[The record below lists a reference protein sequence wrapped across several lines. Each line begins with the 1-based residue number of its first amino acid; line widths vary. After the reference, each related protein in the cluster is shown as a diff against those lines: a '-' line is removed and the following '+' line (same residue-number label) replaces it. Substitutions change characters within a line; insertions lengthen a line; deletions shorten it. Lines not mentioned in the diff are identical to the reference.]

1 MSWKLNTENYGTRFA
16 PVACTPKELVAM
28 LDYGDHGI
36 TSLGLYGEKF
46 KLTPRFHKS
55 LASEL
60 GVPYGIFEL
69 FQPEEVMRRAA
80 EVRPDL
86 KLRVTVDRRRGE
98 ALGVTERRGVPLP
111 VRYVANTLRN
121 DSRLQEISYGEGV
134 ISAKLALDEAWN
146 VPNDSEYNI
155 HVQCRIPVDGVGS
168 PYMTLAT
175 LRQVC
180 ENGAVAEAPIFRTK
194 MEIKDNDG
202 SHFARLLKSFSN
214 PQGVEL
220 LQERMIQAAETKA
233 SVGEFYALETA
244 IRKVVPA
251 GHDQLALCDRLH
263 EMAQNPCVRYG
274 VTELAKIGQKK
285 RGLLPVD
292 CSVSDLLNFAS
303 ELATHHKDIATDLK
317 PLHAYSG
324 TLLAKG
330 YDLEDLYPNAQRTSR
345 FYMSDLNLGRAA

>member
-1 MSWKLNTENYGTRFA
+1 MSYKLNTQNQGTRFV
-16 PVACTPKELVAM
+16 PVACTPGELVGM
-28 LDYGDHGI
+28 LDYGDRGI
-36 TSLGLYGEKF
+36 TSLVVSGEKF
-46 KLTPRFHKS
+46 RLTPRFHKS

-60 GVPYGIFEL
+60 GVPYGVFEL
-69 FQPEEVMRRAA
+69 FQPEEVMHRAA

-86 KLRVTVDRRRGE
+86 KLRVTLDFERGE
-98 ALGVTERRGVPLP
+98 ALGVTERKGVPLP
-111 VRYVANTLRN
+111 VRYVTNTLRD
-121 DSRLQEISYGEGV
+121 DSCLQEMSYENGV
-134 ISAKLALDEAWN
+134 ISARLALAEAWN
-146 VPNDSEYNI
+146 VPNDSEYSI

-180 ENGAVAEAPIFRTK
+180 SNGAVAEAPIFRTK

-202 SHFARLLKSFSN
+202 GHFARLLKSFSN

-244 IRKVVPA
+244 LRKVIPA
-251 GHDQLALCDRLH
+251 GHDQLALRDRLH
-263 EMAQNPCVRYG
+263 EMASNPCVRYG
-274 VTELAKIGQKK
+274 VTELAKIGEKK

-303 ELATHHKDIATDLK
+303 ELATHHRDIATELK
-317 PLHAYSG
+317 PLHAYTG
-324 TLLAKG
+324 TMLAKG

-345 FYMSDLNLGRAA
+345 FYMRDLALGRVA